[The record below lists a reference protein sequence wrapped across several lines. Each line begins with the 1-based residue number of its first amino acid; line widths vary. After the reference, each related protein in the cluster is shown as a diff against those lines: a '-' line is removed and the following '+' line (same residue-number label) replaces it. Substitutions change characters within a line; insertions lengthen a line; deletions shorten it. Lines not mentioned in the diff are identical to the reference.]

1 MKKIIWVLMT
11 GIFLLGFLGGC
22 GVRQDS
28 EIRESMNQEIQHVEE
43 PQMVDRDEDMDT
55 TVEDPDRSVSSST
68 TEREEVSGEAEDGI
82 AYGEEG
88 GGEQG
93 QSSAFSG
100 VEIMQKEVRFVGLI
114 DPHTIEVETE
124 DGFMVLQVDP
134 RFAEKLEQLP
144 GITVMT
150 IEYYQNEYGQ
160 YVLTNY
166 KVD

>member
-22 GVRQDS
+22 GVRHDS
-28 EIRESMNQEIQHVEE
+28 EVRESMNQVVHHVEE
-43 PQMVDRDEDMDT
+43 PQMVDRGDDMDT

-82 AYGEEG
+82 TYVDEG
-88 GGEQG
+88 DGEQG
-93 QSSAFSG
+93 QSPAFSG
-100 VEIMQKEVRFVGLI
+100 VEIIQKEVRFVGLA

-124 DGFMVLQVDP
+124 DGFMALQVDP
-134 RFAEKLEQLP
+134 RFSEKLEQLP
-144 GITVMT
+144 GNTVMT